1 MSAPDKRFRCFGS
14 KDPSSMK
21 YHDEEWGVPEH
32 DDRALFEL
40 IILEGAQAGLS
51 WRTVLHRRENY
62 RKAFQGFDPAV
73 VAKYTP
79 EKIDELLLDPGIIRN
94 RRKVESAVRNA
105 GAFLRVQ
112 EEFGSF
118 DEYVWGFV
126 GGKPVMNAFTS
137 WSEILPETEVSGAIS
152 VDLKRRGFN
161 FVGPTICYAY
171 MQSIGMVNDHLI
183 SCFRWQEIVDKYGE
197 SLYDLSELERARA
210 TRDIA
215 R

>member
-1 MSAPDKRFRCFGS
+1 MSANVERFRCFGD
-14 KDPSSMK
+14 KDPLSMK

-40 IILEGAQAGLS
+40 IVLEGAQAGLS
-51 WRTVLHRRENY
+51 WRTILHRREGY
-62 RKAFQGFDPAV
+62 RRAFQGFDPAV
-73 VAKYTP
+73 VAEYTP
-79 EKIDELLLDPGIIRN
+79 EKVDELLQDPGIIRN

-126 GGKPVMNAFTS
+126 GGRPVMNAFTS
-137 WSEILPETEVSGAIS
+137 WSEMQPETEVSRAMS
-152 VDLKRRGFN
+152 VDLKGRGFN

-171 MQSIGMVNDHLI
+171 MQSIGMVNDHLTG
-183 SCFRWQEIVDKYGE
+183 CFRWQEIVDEHGE
-197 SLYDLSELERARA
+197 
-210 TRDIA
+210 
-215 R
+215 

>member
-1 MSAPDKRFRCFGS
+1 MSANVERFRCFGN
-14 KDPSSMK
+14 KDPLSMK

-40 IILEGAQAGLS
+40 IVLEGAQAGLS
-51 WRTVLHRRENY
+51 WRTILHRREGY
-62 RKAFQGFDPAV
+62 REAFQGFDPAV
-73 VAKYTP
+73 VAEYTP
-79 EKIDELLLDPGIIRN
+79 EKVDELLQDPGIIRN

-126 GGKPVMNAFTS
+126 GGRPVMNAFTS
-137 WSEILPETEVSGAIS
+137 WSEMQPETEVSRAMS
-152 VDLKRRGFN
+152 VDLKGRGFS

-171 MQSIGMVNDHLI
+171 MQSIGMVNDHLTG
-183 SCFRWQEIVDKYGE
+183 CFRWQEIVDEHGE
-197 SLYDLSELERARA
+197 
-210 TRDIA
+210 
-215 R
+215 

>member
-1 MSAPDKRFRCFGS
+1 MSANVDRFRCFGDE
-14 KDPSSMK
+14 DPLSMK

-40 IILEGAQAGLS
+40 IVLEGAQAGLS
-51 WRTVLHRRENY
+51 WRTILHRREGY
-62 RKAFQGFDPAV
+62 RRAFRGFDPAV
-73 VAKYTP
+73 VAEFTP
-79 EKIDELLLDPGIIRN
+79 ERVDELLLDPGIIRN

-126 GGKPVMNAFTS
+126 GGRPVMNAFES
-137 WSEILPETEVSGAIS
+137 WSEMQPETEVSRAMS
-152 VDLKRRGFN
+152 ADLKRRGFS

-171 MQSIGMVNDHLI
+171 MQSIGMVNDHLTR
-183 SCFRWQEIVDKYGE
+183 CFRWQEIVDEYG
-197 SLYDLSELERARA
+197 
-210 TRDIA
+210 T
-215 R
+215 

>member
-1 MSAPDKRFRCFGS
+1 MSTNVDRFRCFGN
-14 KDPSSMK
+14 KDSLSMK

-40 IILEGAQAGLS
+40 IVLEGAQAGLS
-51 WRTVLHRRENY
+51 WRTILHRREGY
-62 RKAFQGFDPAV
+62 RNAFQRFDPAV
-73 VAKYTP
+73 VAEYTP
-79 EKIDELLLDPGIIRN
+79 EKVDELLQDPGIIRN

-126 GGKPVMNAFTS
+126 GGRPVMNAFTS
-137 WSEILPETEVSGAIS
+137 WSEVLPETEVSRAMS
-152 VDLKRRGFN
+152 VDLKGRGFN

-171 MQSIGMVNDHLI
+171 MQSIGMVNDHLTG
-183 SCFRWQEIVDKYGE
+183 CFRWQEIVDEYG
-197 SLYDLSELERARA
+197 A
-210 TRDIA
+210 
-215 R
+215 

>member
-1 MSAPDKRFRCFGS
+1 MSTMVDRLRCFGD
-14 KDPSSMK
+14 KDPLSMK

-32 DDRALFEL
+32 DDKALFEL
-40 IILEGAQAGLS
+40 IVLEGAQAGLS
-51 WRTVLHRRENY
+51 WRTILHRREGF
-62 RKAFQGFDPAV
+62 RKAFRGFDPAI
-73 VAKYTP
+73 VAEYTP
-79 EKIDELLLDPGIIRN
+79 EKVDELLQDPGIIRN

-112 EEFGSF
+112 DEYGSF

-137 WSEILPETEVSGAIS
+137 WSEVLPETEVSRAMS

-171 MQSIGMVNDHLI
+171 MQSIGMVNDHLTG
-183 SCFRWQEIVDKYGE
+183 CFRWQEIVDEYGE
-197 SLYDLSELERARA
+197 
-210 TRDIA
+210 
-215 R
+215 

>member
-1 MSAPDKRFRCFGS
+1 MSDQEVFRCFGS
-14 KDPSSMK
+14 SDPLSMR

-40 IILEGAQAGLS
+40 IVLEGAQAGLS
-51 WRTVLHRRENY
+51 WRTILHRREGY
-62 RKAFQGFDPAV
+62 RMAFQGFDPAV
-73 VAKYTP
+73 VAEYTP
-79 EKIDELLLDPGIIRN
+79 EKVDELLRDPGIIRN

-126 GGKPVMNAFTS
+126 GGSPVMNAFTS
-137 WSEILPETEVSGAIS
+137 WSEVQPETEVSRALS
-152 VDLKRRGFN
+152 RDLKRRGFS

-171 MQSIGMVNDHLI
+171 MQSIGMVNDHLT
-183 SCFRWQEIVDKYGE
+183 SCFRWQEIVDE
-197 SLYDLSELERARA
+197 YDSG
-210 TRDIA
+210 
-215 R
+215 

>member
-1 MSAPDKRFRCFGS
+1 MSTNVDRFRCFGN
-14 KDPSSMK
+14 KDPLSMK

-40 IILEGAQAGLS
+40 IVLEGAQAGLS
-51 WRTVLHRRENY
+51 WRTILHRREGY
-62 RKAFQGFDPAV
+62 RRAFKGFDPSV
-73 VAKYTP
+73 VAEYTP
-79 EKIDELLLDPGIIRN
+79 EKVEELLQDPGIIRN

-112 EEFGSF
+112 EEYGSF

-137 WSEILPETEVSGAIS
+137 WSEVLPETEVSRAMS
-152 VDLKRRGFN
+152 ADLKRRGFN

-171 MQSIGMVNDHLI
+171 MQSIGMVNDHLT
-183 SCFRWQEIVDKYGE
+183 SCFRWQEIVDEYG
-197 SLYDLSELERARA
+197 A
-210 TRDIA
+210 
-215 R
+215 

>member
-1 MSAPDKRFRCFGS
+1 MSAMVDRLRCFGD
-14 KDPSSMK
+14 KDPLMAR

-32 DDRALFEL
+32 NDKALFEL

-51 WRTVLHRRENY
+51 WWTILHRREGY
-62 RKAFQGFDPAV
+62 RKAFLGFDPAV
-73 VAKYTP
+73 VAEYTP
-79 EKIDELLLDPGIIRN
+79 EKVDELLQDPGIIRN

-112 EEFGSF
+112 EEYGSF

-137 WSEILPETEVSGAIS
+137 WSEVLPETEVSRAMS
-152 VDLKRRGFN
+152 VDLKKRGFN

-171 MQSIGMVNDHLI
+171 MQSIGMVNDHLT
-183 SCFRWQEIVDKYGE
+183 SCFRWQEIVDEYGE
-197 SLYDLSELERARA
+197 
-210 TRDIA
+210 
-215 R
+215 

>member
-1 MSAPDKRFRCFGS
+1 MSTNVDRFRCFGN
-14 KDPSSMK
+14 KDPLSMK

-40 IILEGAQAGLS
+40 IVLEGAQAGLS
-51 WRTVLHRRENY
+51 WRTILHRREGY
-62 RKAFQGFDPAV
+62 RRAFQGFDPSV
-73 VAKYTP
+73 VAEYTP
-79 EKIDELLLDPGIIRN
+79 EKVEELLQDPGIIRN

-112 EEFGSF
+112 EEYGSF

-137 WSEILPETEVSGAIS
+137 WSEVLPETEVSRAMS
-152 VDLKRRGFN
+152 ADLKRRGFN

-171 MQSIGMVNDHLI
+171 MQSIGMVNDHLT
-183 SCFRWQEIVDKYGE
+183 SCFRWQEIVDEYG
-197 SLYDLSELERARA
+197 A
-210 TRDIA
+210 
-215 R
+215 